1 MSTQLMVIVA
11 NYLFIYA
18 CGMRHVAGGMRLL
31 PTQFCRLI
39 MCLFISTGNT
49 QAHTHNII

>member
-18 CGMRHVAGGMRLL
+18 CGMRHVAWGRRRQEAWGCCQRNFVAWLCAYL
-31 PTQFCRLI
+31 
-39 MCLFISTGNT
+39 
-49 QAHTHNII
+49 